1 MYRVLFA
8 VVAVSLCCSGYYAS
22 LTDEEKEHYNKI
34 ETDMIMLF
42 SKAASANQ
50 KIQDEVERAER
61 GAARARGS
69 EVQQAESC
77 LKTVLSMSRSMAS
90 LMWLANLNY
99 ERRLPFKYPDRVRL
113 YESTLALVESME
125 EGAALVE
132 KAVDTNCDSG
142 I

>member
-22 LTDEEKEHYNKI
+22 LSDEEKEHYNKI

-42 SKAASANQ
+42 SRAASANSE
-50 KIQDEVERAER
+50 ILDEVERAER
-61 GAARARGS
+61 SALRARGS

-90 LMWLANLNY
+90 SMWLVNLNY
-99 ERRLPFKYPDRVRL
+99 ERRLPYKYPARVKL

-125 EGAALVE
+125 ESVALAE